1 MKKLHMTIGGATGI
15 CLVLALVQYANAA
28 DDGIKDGVHGY
39 TPKGYVQ
46 PAQVRLEAPRGAVV
60 YVVDTEEK
68 RQTDAVRV
76 PGAAVVGSYG
86 EVVKAIFN
94 TEEDK

>member
-1 MKKLHMTIGGATGI
+1 M
-15 CLVLALVQYANAA
+15 CAA
-28 DDGIKDGVHGY
+28 
-39 TPKGYVQ
+39 
-46 PAQVRLEAPRGAVV
+46 VRRSRPPLRCRRLRTA
-60 YVVDTEEK
+60 DTEEK